1 MAIIHRRGD
10 NSGTW
15 ALTQAKARLSEVIDR
30 TLTDGPQ
37 TITRRGQNTVVVVST
52 EEWHRK
58 TKRKGNLAEFF
69 ATSPLPGAELKIK
82 RSKDRPRE
90 IEL

>member
-1 MAIIHRRGD
+1 
-10 NSGTW
+10 
-15 ALTQAKARLSEVIDR
+15 VIDR

-58 TKRKGNLAEFF
+58 TKRRGNLAEFF
-69 ATSPLPGAELKIK
+69 ATSPLRRSELKIK
-82 RSKDRPRE
+82 RSNHGPRE
-90 IEL
+90 MEL